1 MDAQKKTKNMTVSG
15 RTISLYDFVEGTRKL
30 RSWEKEFV
38 PFSSPQIALDIALY
52 ATAARLK
59 NRLVVSKSVH
69 LTVGYSSDR
78 VREVL
83 GALVADGWIEKTE
96 HPSDRRIRLIQASDK
111 LVDLMSEYK
120 KQSRSC
126 IGDCACGLTTRVPI
140 MHLRLNS
147 G

>member
-1 MDAQKKTKNMTVSG
+1 MDVQIRNENMTVHG
-15 RTISLYDFVEGTRKL
+15 RPIALYGFVEGALAL
-30 RSWEKEFV
+30 RRWEKEFV

-78 VREVL
+78 VRELL

-111 LVDLMSEYK
+111 LMELMSEYE

-126 IGDCACGLTTRVPI
+126 IGDCACGLATRVPI
-140 MHLRLNS
+140 MPLRLKS